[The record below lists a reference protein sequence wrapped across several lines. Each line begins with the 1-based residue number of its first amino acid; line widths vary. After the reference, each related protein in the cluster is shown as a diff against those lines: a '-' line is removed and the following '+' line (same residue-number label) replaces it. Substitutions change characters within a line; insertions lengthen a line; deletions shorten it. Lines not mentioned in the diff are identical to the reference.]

1 LALFKQ
7 PPLAQFFT
15 HTIAQKT
22 TPSSLCSTAL
32 REKKLRKRVEKKS
45 KGSLALD
52 FLENLRH
59 HAWED
64 P

>member
-1 LALFKQ
+1 M
-7 PPLAQFFT
+7 
-15 HTIAQKT
+15 
-22 TPSSLCSTAL
+22 
-32 REKKLRKRVEKKS
+32 KLRKRVEKKS